1 LYIDSVGLLLIY
13 SVYVNSVVTVEDDKS
28 KKSDI
33 VEEMPVE
40 QSADV
45 ADLENAVTTVIS
57 ADGENE
63 DNAGEFLMFLL
74 VYCIIVQ

>member
-1 LYIDSVGLLLIY
+1 
-13 SVYVNSVVTVEDDKS
+13 VTVEDDKS

-45 ADLENAVTTVIS
+45 ADLENAVTTVN
-57 ADGENE
+57 DGENE

>member
-1 LYIDSVGLLLIY
+1 MYIDSVGSLLIY
-13 SVYVNSVVTVEDDKS
+13 SVYGNSVVTVEDDKS

-45 ADLENAVTTVIS
+45 ADLENAVTS

-63 DNAGEFLMFLL
+63 DNAGEFLIFLL